1 MWTDVIGLAQTPDAG
16 SNAAVEAHI
25 KVPGRVGGAGVNVG
39 VRRRR
44 GADAEE
50 DAVARPTEALVALAR
65 IQAARGA
72 IVAGDRGVCRRCGF
86 AGHLASQ
93 CKSEYVMLPTTTT
106 RAHSWRS
113 ATRPEP
119 KATAGASGDERRRRR
134 SARRAT
140 RGGRDERRR
149 RERERRR
156 GNGGDATRRPT
167 PTPTRIRRRRSRRP
181 RALRPRRRRSV
192 AHTVWWIDSCG
203 G

>member
-25 KVPGRVGGAGVNVG
+25 KVPGRIGGAGVNMG

-72 IVAGDRGVCRRCGF
+72 IVEGDRGVCRRCGF

-93 CKSEYVMLPTTTT
+93 CKSEYVML
-106 RAHSWRS
+106 RDDDD
-113 ATRPEP
+113 
-119 KATAGASGDERRRRR
+119 AGAQLALGDAPRTEGDRGRKRRRKKEKKKREKSEARRKRRKEKTREREKKRKRRRRDSSSDSDSDSDSTSSR
-134 SARRAT
+134 SSSSSSSSAT
-140 RGGRDERRR
+140 
-149 RERERRR
+149 
-156 GNGGDATRRPT
+156 
-167 PTPTRIRRRRSRRP
+167 
-181 RALRPRRRRSV
+181 
-192 AHTVWWIDSCG
+192 
-203 G
+203 

>member
-93 CKSEYVMLPTTTT
+93 CKSEYVML
-106 RAHSWRS
+106 
-113 ATRPEP
+113 
-119 KATAGASGDERRRRR
+119 RRRRR
-134 SARRAT
+134 GRTAGARRRAPN
-140 RGGRDERRR
+140 R
-149 RERERRR
+149 
-156 GNGGDATRRPT
+156 
-167 PTPTRIRRRRSRRP
+167 RRP
-181 RALRPRRRRSV
+181 RAQAETKEGEEEAREERRAEEETKGEDAREREKKRKRRRR
-192 AHTVWWIDSCG
+192 DSSSDSDSDSDSTSSKSSSSSSSSAT
-203 G
+203 